1 MTRNGNAVI
10 AGSKED
16 VIASSKEDV
25 IADLIRNP

>member
-10 AGSKED
+10 AGSREE